1 MDSDT
6 PGMDPDKLE
15 ALYAKHFDA
24 LAEIATSEFGIP
36 PAEANR
42 STHDVF
48 VAGLRH
54 LGKAPDP
61 FKWLLAAIRDA
72 ARNSSSKI
80 DTGDGNGDEDEN
92 EG

>member
-6 PGMDPDKLE
+6 PGMDPDQLE
-15 ALYAKHFDA
+15 ALYAEHFSA

-36 PAEANR
+36 PAEAEQIAD
-42 STHDVF
+42 DVF

-54 LGKAPDP
+54 LGKVPDP
-61 FKWLLAAIRDA
+61 HQWLLAAIRDA
-72 ARNSSSKI
+72 ARHSSSKI
-80 DTGDGNGDEDEN
+80 DTGDRDEDEN